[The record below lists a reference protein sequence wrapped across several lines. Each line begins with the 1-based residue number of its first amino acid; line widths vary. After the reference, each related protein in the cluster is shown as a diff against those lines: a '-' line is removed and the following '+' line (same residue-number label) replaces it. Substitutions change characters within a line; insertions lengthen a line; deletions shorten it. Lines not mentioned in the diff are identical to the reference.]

1 MHIPPHPHS
10 QLHDCGVRW
19 VQVDHLKGIHTASS
33 RLRHGLFGR
42 GSCTGVSSR
51 GRDLT
56 EKSPKSRAPSRAP
69 EKSKKEI
76 EGETKSFIIS

>member
-1 MHIPPHPHS
+1 MTTRREFTQPHLDS
-10 QLHDCGVRW
+10 
-19 VQVDHLKGIHTASS
+19 DHM
-33 RLRHGLFGR
+33 LFGR
-42 GSCTGVSSR
+42 GSCTGLSSR

-56 EKSPKSRAPSRAP
+56 EKTPKSRAPSCAL